1 MDDPQGFKAAL
12 LDCDVI
18 ICPVVDSMLEA
29 QSALKMLSNS
39 AFDTEK
45 TFVLVSSVLTW
56 HNTLLAQKMEEQAEK
71 DAEKAAARTEMR
83 KEGGGRH
90 DRGDPGDGRIREEIL
105 KRFDKDGDGKL
116 SDSERAEFKK
126 ARAERRENGGPG
138 RPVGERMRE
147 EIIKRFDK
155 DGDGKL
161 NDAERAEAEQASDE
175 KRQKRNGGQ

>member
-1 MDDPQGFKAAL
+1 M
-12 LDCDVI
+12 
-18 ICPVVDSMLEA
+18 
-29 QSALKMLSNS
+29 
-39 AFDTEK
+39 K
-45 TFVLVSSVLTW
+45 TKSISLYIFTA
-56 HNTLLAQKMEEQAEK
+56 TLFAVPALAQTEPRQEK
-71 DAEKAAARTEMR
+71 GRPERAGQMGLRSKEMIKRFDKDGDGKLNDAEKAAARTEMR

-105 KRFDKDGDGKL
+105 KRFDMDGDGKL
-116 SDSERAEFKK
+116 NDSERAEFKK

-161 NDAERAEAEQASDE
+161 NDAERAEAEQAGEE